1 MARKIPIPHTYVIVF
16 AFIAAAVVLTWILP
30 GGEFD
35 RELVD
40 VNGTMREVIVE
51 GSFHDAEKHPQ
62 TWQLFSAMFDG
73 FANIVKNVSI
83 TIILQAL
90 VFSLWHYNG
99 FPGGIIGVILVFI

>member
-1 MARKIPIPHTYVIVF
+1 MTRKPAIPHTYVIVF
-16 AFIAAAVVLTWILP
+16 FFIAAAVVLTWILP

-62 TWQLFSAMFDG
+62 TWQLFSALFDG
-73 FANIVKNVSI
+73 FASKGVEDESGIEWRTNFLRMIGYK
-83 TIILQAL
+83 L
-90 VFSLWHYNG
+90 
-99 FPGGIIGVILVFI
+99 GG